1 MATTRKKETA
11 LTVDVALTADEKE
24 NKQLAVGR
32 QTKYTVPEGE
42 QADTV
47 HVEVEKTTFSSNPYR
62 KTSKPQVLK
71 FNTRT
76 WLKMEKELA
85 TMGYDHIRVLYN
97 PADKK

>member
-1 MATTRKKETA
+1 MATTRKKADE
-11 LTVDVALTADEKE
+11 LVVEIPLTADEKE

-47 HVEVEKTTFSSNPYR
+47 HVEVEKTKFTTGPYR

-71 FNTRT
+71 FDTRT
-76 WLKMEKELA
+76 WLKMEDQLRA
-85 TMGYDHIRVLYN
+85 MGYDHIRVLYN